1 MIVRYSA
8 EVGVTRRHIGDR
20 EIVERLVY
28 ALVNEGAKILEERIA
43 QRASDIDLVYLNGYG
58 FPLLRG
64 GPMFYADTVGLTEV
78 VSAIRRYAT
87 GLHPGPWKPAPLL
100 EKLAADGSSF
110 ASFDSQ
116 SADSLS

>member
-1 MIVRYSA
+1 
-8 EVGVTRRHIGDR
+8 
-20 EIVERLVY
+20 
-28 ALVNEGAKILEERIA
+28 
-43 QRASDIDLVYLNGYG
+43 
-58 FPLLRG
+58 
-64 GPMFYADTVGLTEV
+64 MFYADTVGLTEV

-87 GLHPGPWKPAPLL
+87 GLHPEPWQPAPLL